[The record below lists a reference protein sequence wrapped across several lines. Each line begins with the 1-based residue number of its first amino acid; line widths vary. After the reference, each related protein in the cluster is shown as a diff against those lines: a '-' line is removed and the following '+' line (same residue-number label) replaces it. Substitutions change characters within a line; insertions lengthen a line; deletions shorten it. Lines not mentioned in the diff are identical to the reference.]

1 MPRVPKV
8 FHQAWCNFND
18 PLKSPTIPLE
28 VLRETLKYMPSGFT
42 YKCHTHSDMRS
53 YLQEV
58 WGDDVLALFDSY
70 EKIPH
75 KVDLWRYCI
84 LYERGGIYMDA
95 DCVLK
100 SDLTPL
106 MQFDSVYVTNNRGV
120 EDVFNG
126 FIAIGAHNPVMKD
139 MVQFMMEAG
148 KEAERDYY
156 YNCKHLY
163 RVLNRHTPFTRG
175 QRIYESPETGRM
187 CLLTDRK
194 LSDGRY
200 HVFYEAGDG
209 EEVEILVE
217 TNALYPYMKAA
228 NLWVNV
234 AVSVAIAC
242 LVVALGLILRLS

>member
-1 MPRVPKV
+1 MPQVPKV

-18 PLKSPTIPLE
+18 SLKSPTIPLE
-28 VLRETLKYMPSGFT
+28 VRGETLKYMPPGFV
-42 YKCHTHSDMRS
+42 YKCHDMRDMRS

-58 WGDDVLALFDSY
+58 WGDDFSALFDSY

-84 LYERGGIYMDA
+84 LYEQGGIYMDA

-106 MQFDSVYVTNNRGV
+106 MQYDSVYVTNNRGV
-120 EDVFNG
+120 ENVFNG
-126 FIAIGAHNPVMKD
+126 FIVIGAHNPVMKD
-139 MVQFMMEAG
+139 MVQFMKESG
-148 KEAERDYY
+148 KDAQQDYY

-163 RVLNRHTPFTRG
+163 TVLNRHVPFTPG

-187 CLLTDRK
+187 CLLIDRK

-209 EEVEILVE
+209 EEVEVLVE
-217 TNALYPYMKAA
+217 TNGLYPYMKPVKP
-228 NLWVNV
+228 WVSI
-234 AVSVAIAC
+234 AVSVAIVF
-242 LVVALGLILRLS
+242 LVAALGFISRMS